1 MSLAGCQIN
10 PIDVNFHLQKS
21 LEIFDRN
28 SAGKMS
34 SKKDKEIKCQLGLSI
49 DLTKKSES
57 ANLYIY
63 FNYRRWIS
71 GLVVPMMILLHI
83 TMNELLLTDTSVFL
97 LLNQVKFKKKSLTY
111 YNKSS
116 IQSYIPL
123 EKCKD
128 TASKNKCKKWKKK
141 GKCSKDKFAKQCKK
155 TCGKC

>member
-1 MSLAGCQIN
+1 
-10 PIDVNFHLQKS
+10 
-21 LEIFDRN
+21 
-28 SAGKMS
+28 
-34 SKKDKEIKCQLGLSI
+34 
-49 DLTKKSES
+49 
-57 ANLYIY
+57 
-63 FNYRRWIS
+63 
-71 GLVVPMMILLHI
+71 
-83 TMNELLLTDTSVFL
+83 MNELLLTDTSVFL